1 MSNANA
7 WNAPRP
13 RRNTPALRAA
23 LPAPGCSRPP
33 SRVQVLALAVAS
45 ALSMLTGC
53 ASGLPPVVANY
64 PTPPARMTTV
74 DPLPPAAPDSG
85 RTEDLLENH
94 ARWANALHRSRQN
107 HESLI
112 RWLDAVRN
120 ATRQ

>member
-7 WNAPRP
+7 WSAPP
-13 RRNTPALRAA
+13 RRSMQAPQAGRRV
-23 LPAPGCSRPP
+23 PAPSRK
-33 SRVQVLALAVAS
+33 RMLALAVAS

-53 ASGLPPVVANY
+53 ASGPQPVVASY
-64 PTPPARMTTV
+64 PTPPARLTALE
-74 DPLPPAAPDSG
+74 PLPPAAPESG
-85 RTEDLLENH
+85 RPEDLLENH